1 MGNIISIDEVKRYLI
16 RIKQSITKGN
26 NRFEGREKN
35 LRSLGKIGILPSHVK
50 EVVLQLTCL
59 DYFNG
64 PEEERDTRFPPGEYM
79 FFGCQV
85 EGYDFFVNLRLKR
98 LTMRIIVFVLHSTL
112 LNTKYFMHLSSIV

>member
-1 MGNIISIDEVKRYLI
+1 MGNIISLDEVKKYLI

-26 NRFEGREKN
+26 YRFEGRRKN

-64 PEEERDTRFPPGEYM
+64 PEEEQNTAFPPGEYM

-85 EGYDFFVNLRLKR
+85 ESYEFFVKLKIEKVEDDDYCVCIAFHIAER
-98 LTMRIIVFVLHSTL
+98 KIFYAF
-112 LNTKYFMHLSSIV
+112 K